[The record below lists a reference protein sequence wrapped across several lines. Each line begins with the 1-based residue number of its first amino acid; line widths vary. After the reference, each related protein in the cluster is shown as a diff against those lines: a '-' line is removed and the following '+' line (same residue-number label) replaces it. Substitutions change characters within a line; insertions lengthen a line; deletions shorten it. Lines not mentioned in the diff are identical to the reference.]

1 MKHLFYNGGN
11 EIHTIDK
18 NGEWE
23 RKSFSPFLIVEEL
36 EDIGFNYEVDEL
48 NNGDFPFKYIIK
60 FDSEMGF
67 WSARSW
73 YNKNGCPNMFI
84 PNFATQFLIQS
95 GEKLYE
101 KIKFEDLTRMQFDIE
116 TDVDKLRAFPIA
128 TKDAINTI
136 AIRQGSFVKVIV
148 GKEKDILL
156 KFIKHVHELNP
167 DILEG
172 HNIINFD
179 IPYILERCKRNDID
193 FNISRFDV
201 LPNSYTDTLR
211 TGELTTKFRKY
222 NFFGRCIVDTMHLC
236 KHDDNIKRNYPSVGL
251 KDAAKHL
258 GVAEENRVI
267 LKGREIFEEYKKRSK
282 RYLQYCLEDVNEVER
297 ISSILLPPFFYQCKL
312 VPYDLQ
318 SIITSGAAGKINNM
332 VVNHYIR
339 KYHSIPK
346 PANSYSYEGGL
357 VECRQTGV
365 IKDVYHIDVGSL
377 YPSII
382 LQYDLFP
389 KKDVLNYFRNIYPK
403 IKDYRIKMK
412 KAGNKPVS
420 ESFKIIIN
428 SFYGYMG
435 YSFANFNDFDN
446 AETVTRIGRKILTKI
461 AAFCEGYNYGIVEID
476 TDGLYINK
484 KDNTINIERLV
495 KIINMKLPT
504 LINVEYDGYYPNFIS
519 IKKKNYIMDDG
530 KKLIYKGATK
540 GRSLEPFLKEF
551 THGVYQG
558 LIDNIN
564 INSIYESYIE
574 FVNNVTDVKCF
585 IKKASLHKSLK
596 EYAEKRKNGG
606 NKAVAYELWSQH
618 PKRYSIGENFHY
630 YIYGDSKKVK
640 AFDACQF
647 DYEYDPDKYPINREY
662 YLEKLRK
669 KYKSL
674 CKEFEKWQQK
684 NY

>member
-11 EIHTIDK
+11 EIHTINKDD
-18 NGEWE
+18 EWE
-23 RKSFSPFLIVEEL
+23 RKPFSPFLIVEEL
-36 EDIGFNYEVDEL
+36 EDIGFNYEVEEL
-48 NNGDFPFKYIIK
+48 DNGDYPFKYIIK
-60 FDSEMGF
+60 LDSEMGF

-73 YNKNGCPNMFI
+73 YNKNKCPNMFI

-101 KIKFEDLTRMQFDIE
+101 KIKFDDLKRMQFDIE
-116 TDVDKLRAFPIA
+116 TDVDKTRAFPTA
-128 TKDAINTI
+128 SKDAINTI
-136 AIRQGSFVKVIV
+136 AIRQNDFIQVIV
-148 GKEKDILL
+148 GDEREIL
-156 KFIKHVHELNP
+156 KRFIGWVRILNP
-167 DILEG
+167 DIIEG

-179 IPYILERCKRNDID
+179 IPYILTRCEKHGID

-211 TGELTTKFRKY
+211 TGELTTKFKKY
-222 NFFGRCIVDTMHLC
+222 NFFGRIIVDTLHLC
-236 KHDDNIKRNYPSVGL
+236 KHDDTIKRNYPSIGL

-267 LKGREIFEEYKKRSK
+267 LKGKEIFEEYKKRSK
-282 RYLQYCLEDVNEVER
+282 RYLNYCLEDVNEVSR

-332 VVNHYIR
+332 VVNHYIS
-339 KYHSIPK
+339 KHHSIPK
-346 PANSYSYEGGL
+346 PEKSYSYEGGL
-357 VECRQTGV
+357 VECRQVGV
-365 IKDVYHIDVGSL
+365 IKNVYHIDVGSL

-382 LQYDLFP
+382 LQYGLFP
-389 KKDVLNYFRNIYPK
+389 KTDVLNYFRNIYPK

-435 YSFANFNDFDN
+435 YGFANFNDFDN
-446 AETVTRIGRKILTKI
+446 AETVTRIGRETLIKI
-461 AAFCEGYNYGIVEID
+461 AEICERNNYGIVEID
-476 TDGLYINK
+476 TDGLYINRI
-484 KDNTINIERLV
+484 DNNILEIDTLTKRINEQ
-495 KIINMKLPT
+495 LPE

-530 KKLIYKGATK
+530 DKLIYKGATK

-551 THGVYQG
+551 THAVYQG
-558 LIDNIN
+558 LIDGISTE
-564 INSIYESYIE
+564 SIFNDYTQ
-574 FVNNVTDVKCF
+574 FVRVMRDVRYF
-585 IKKASLHKSLK
+585 IKKASLHQSLK
-596 EYAEKRKNGG
+596 EYAEKRENGG
-606 NKAVAYELWSQH
+606 NKAVAYELWSKH
-618 PKRYSIGENFHY
+618 PKRYSLGENFHY
-630 YIYGDSKKVK
+630 YIYGDDKKVK

-647 DYEYDPDKYPINREY
+647 DYEYDADKYPINRAY

-674 CKEFEKWQQK
+674 TKEFNKWD
-684 NY
+684 